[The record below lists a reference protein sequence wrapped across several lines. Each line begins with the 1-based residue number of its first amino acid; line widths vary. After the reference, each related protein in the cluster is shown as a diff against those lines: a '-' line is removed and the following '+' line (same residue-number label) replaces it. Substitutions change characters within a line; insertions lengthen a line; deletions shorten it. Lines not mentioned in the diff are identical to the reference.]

1 MTSDHSASSNNSLE
15 SHLMAKSSKCLSHC
29 SSCAKH
35 GDSASV
41 PATRVM
47 WTYKGE
53 MNSTSRENW
62 KKQSIL
68 TDVSFNGYS
77 NEETLNIN
85 KTCWQ

>member
-1 MTSDHSASSNNSLE
+1 MTSDHSASSNNSFE
-15 SHLMAKSSKCLSHC
+15 SHLKAKSSKCLSHC
-29 SSCAKH
+29 SSCTKH

-41 PATRVM
+41 SAPRVM
-47 WTYKGE
+47 WTYKGD
-53 MNSTSRENW
+53 MNSTSGENW
-62 KKQSIL
+62 KKQSTL